1 MNRTKRSRERDLG
14 DPYHY
19 FSRGYLSISSPRGY
33 ARLSRYSCS
42 DHGTVNGDG
51 IGCADHTPSMLNV
64 LLLVVH
70 RTLLVLRGR
79 ALEVYLAA
87 YLRCH

>member
-1 MNRTKRSRERDLG
+1 MTTSRTVDIGLLNRYPSG
-14 DPYHY
+14 A
-19 FSRGYLSISSPRGY
+19 FICFVPRGLT
-33 ARLSRYSCS
+33 RLLRCSCS
-42 DHGTVNGDG
+42 GHNTVNGAG

-70 RTLLVLRGR
+70 RNRCLYLRGR
-79 ALEVYLAA
+79 APEVYLAA

>member
-1 MNRTKRSRERDLG
+1 MNSWRLRRAFSTFSQGLSYPDRECRST
-14 DPYHY
+14 PHY
-19 FSRGYLSISSPRGY
+19 GCC
-33 ARLSRYSCS
+33 A
-42 DHGTVNGDG
+42 VNGAG

-70 RTLLVLRGR
+70 RNRCLYLRGR
-79 ALEVYLAA
+79 APEVYLAA